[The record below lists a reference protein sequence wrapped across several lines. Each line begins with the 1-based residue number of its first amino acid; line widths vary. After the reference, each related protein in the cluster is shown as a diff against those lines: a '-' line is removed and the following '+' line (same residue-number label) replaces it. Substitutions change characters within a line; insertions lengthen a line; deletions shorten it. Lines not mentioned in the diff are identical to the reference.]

1 MFKKKVHWWQPP
13 LGSHFEL
20 AQGEGTDP
28 ASKDTNGGDESSQPT
43 ATGSDS
49 SSQPTT
55 KSDSSSQPT
64 TKSDSSSQPTT
75 KSDSS
80 SQPTTKSDSS
90 SQPTTKSD
98 SSSQPT
104 TNSDNSQPTTKSD
117 DSSSTTQ
124 TQTATESKTETT
136 SVTKTPTKDTSKK
149 KKESDEDVGFFARM
163 FRWLFGDDEDDTETM
178 DVGNEYQNTG
188 EESSFWQGRI
198 AHSLYVLVAG
208 ALLYGCLRWAAY
220 APPNLVIP
228 LRVGAVVVF
237 LLLCILQNVFL
248 LPGE

>member
-43 ATGSDS
+43 ATG
-49 SSQPTT
+49 
-55 KSDSSSQPT
+55 
-64 TKSDSSSQPTT
+64 
-75 KSDSS
+75 SDSS